1 MILWGSYPR
10 RNINMAELSRELK
23 ELLRN
28 QVPFAVAGVPSNLL
42 IVFLEELLTKV
53 ESLEAE
59 VE

>member
-1 MILWGSYPR
+1 
-10 RNINMAELSRELK
+10 MAELSRELK

-28 QVPFAVAGVPSNLL
+28 QVPYAVAGVPSNLL